1 MTQKM
6 IGYLV
11 LRILKRYNLL
21 KGIFGKAI
29 LEDAVEVQVI
39 LLDTLNN
46 FNSSTRPRKTKRKK
60 NH

>member
-1 MTQKM
+1 M

-39 LLDTLNN
+39 LMDTLNN
-46 FNSSTRPRKTKRKK
+46 FDSSTRPRKTKRKK